1 MLVTASFLFQN
12 LKGNTQVT
20 GSKICIDTT
29 MARLVM
35 ADAKKVPALQAQ
47 ISAITIELAVTNERI
62 RVKDSIIIELKAIE
76 AGDAET
82 IELLEAQ
89 VRDEKLIAE
98 EYKKIIAI
106 GDKQLNRAIRRERFW
121 KGTAGAIAAGAAY
134 LYFTK

>member
-1 MLVTASFLFQN
+1 LPVE
-12 LKGNTQVT
+12 QVRKVLT
-20 GSKICIDTT
+20 
-29 MARLVM
+29 
-35 ADAKKVPALQAQ
+35 DAKKVPVLQAQ
-47 ISAITIELAVTNERI
+47 INAFTVDLAVMNERI

-89 VRDEKLIAE
+89 VRDEKLITE
-98 EYKKIIAI
+98 EYKKILA
-106 GDKQLNRAIRRERFW
+106 GADKLLKRAIRRERFW